1 MDYSFVV
8 IPKCVFLPGA
18 STGARFVHR
27 DWRAPRAARIALSG
41 ACAPARCTH
50 PAQRSRVSQLI
61 QRGLVFEKRMRAS
74 SVCAA
79 RFVPADGACRAMRG
93 NHTRAHQ
100 LCTQCAPS
108 LYTIRAPAMNGA
120 PDQLDQI
127 NWTRSS
133 GPDQVDQIK
142 WTRATAFSQFSVFGG
157 GKSLP
162 RKKLSSTGLLARISS
177 RVSPCTSCGNTSQSS
192 VVRT

>member
-127 NWTRSS
+127 
-133 GPDQVDQIK
+133 K